1 MSKVPVYTQRA
12 QQNYR
17 DSTLSVQLTIN
28 PRTEE
33 LLYERKMLTVPQ
45 METVIGKKDFKEW
58 VGDMVETI
66 PGKPTL
72 VPESDKREALI
83 LKRKAGDVFS
93 VVNNENNI

>member
-1 MSKVPVYTQRA
+1 
-12 QQNYR
+12 
-17 DSTLSVQLTIN
+17 
-28 PRTEE
+28 
-33 LLYERKMLTVPQ
+33 